1 MRLLVTL
8 TTVEIVIFLGALAWY
23 LIAITR
29 SLASSSGSLG
39 KVTFGVRAIEQQT
52 ASIGPNV
59 VKINGQLEIVEG
71 VLAGLAEKAEK
82 LTG

>member
-8 TTVEIVIFLGALAWY
+8 TVVEILIFVGALAWY

-29 SLASSSGSLG
+29 SLATISGSLG

-59 VKINGQLEIVEG
+59 VKINGQLEVVEG
-71 VLAGLAEKAEK
+71 ALAGLAEKAEQ
-82 LTG
+82 LTR